1 VDLIPFS
8 LKQTKA
14 EVPVWEQADPSS
26 AAGVLAL
33 LAGIAIRDEQPER
46 FLDAHLALFAARHDH
61 GEDIRDPA
69 VIRRVLRS
77 AGVNAD
83 AVSDALTAG
92 WPLQTL
98 RKEQEAAQDE
108 YDVFGVPTFIAGDG
122 AVFVRL
128 MERPTD
134 PRDAITTV
142 ERVVDLLTGWP
153 QLNEFKWTRIP
164 R

>member
-1 VDLIPFS
+1 
-8 LKQTKA
+8 
-14 EVPVWEQADPSS
+14 
-26 AAGVLAL
+26 
-33 LAGIAIRDEQPER
+33 
-46 FLDAHLALFAARHDH
+46 
-61 GEDIRDPA
+61 
-69 VIRRVLRS
+69 
-77 AGVNAD
+77 
-83 AVSDALTAG
+83 
-92 WPLQTL
+92 
-98 RKEQEAAQDE
+98 
-108 YDVFGVPTFIAGDG
+108 VPTFIAGDG